1 MAVILELSMADFM
14 RVLQGG
20 HVLRADVEL
29 PRDLRLVTADAEHEQ
44 RPDGMMT
51 AMLLFEV
58 SSPAL
63 TPIPDGAP
71 FPRIPLR
78 AEPVSSTK
86 ARGYE
91 WL

>member
-1 MAVILELSMADFM
+1 
-14 RVLQGG
+14 
-20 HVLRADVEL
+20 
-29 PRDLRLVTADAEHEQ
+29 
-44 RPDGMMT
+44 MMT